1 MSKRQNTFLQSV
13 DLMTLCLYLSLLGI
27 GWLMVYTVGYNEEL
41 TLSQTVFDLDTK
53 IGKQTLWIGI
63 SLLTLVAT
71 ISIDWT
77 FWRTFA
83 YPIYGLGIASLVGV
97 LLVGT
102 TIKGATSWYSIGGF
116 TLQPAEF
123 VKFATCLALAA
134 FLSTYNTNLKN
145 INAVLI
151 SFTLMLAPIGLIL
164 MQPDAGSALVFLS
177 FVILLFREGLS
188 PGLIV
193 FALATA
199 TMLILGFV
207 FPFSYVI
214 VGLMLLVIFILFR
227 SIIKEWRW
235 VLLFVGLVVLSVF
248 VSWKGYVVYVLLGN
262 ALLLLAFT
270 YLTWSARKGT
280 LAAQLWLL
288 LFMGT
293 LVTGGANYTFNNVL
307 GGHQQDR
314 INVWLRPHLCDP
326 QGSLYNLIQ
335 SKMAIGS
342 GGFQGK
348 GFLNGEITKGGY
360 VPEQDTDFIFCTIA
374 EEQGFVGSLGI
385 IGLFFLLISRI
396 LVIAERQN
404 SDFSRQYAYGLA
416 GILFVHFFVNVGMT
430 MGLVPVIGIPLP
442 FISYGGSSILA
453 FTIMFGV
460 LLKLDTKRYIG

>member
-1 MSKRQNTFLQSV
+1 
-13 DLMTLCLYLSLLGI
+13 MTLSLYLSLLGI
-27 GWLMVYTVGYNEEL
+27 GWLMVYTVGYEDGR
-41 TLSQTVFDLDTK
+41 TLSQTFFDLDTK
-53 IGKQTLWIGI
+53 IGKQTLFIGVA
-63 SLLTLVAT
+63 LLVLVGT

-83 YPIYGLGIASLVGV
+83 YPIYAVGIVSLITV
-97 LLVGT
+97 LMFGT
-102 TIKGATSWYSIGGF
+102 TVKGATSWFSIGSF
-116 TLQPAEF
+116 SIQPAEF
-123 VKFATCLALAA
+123 MKFATCLALAA
-134 FLSTYNTNLKN
+134 YISTYSTRLDNTKSILTVF
-145 INAVLI
+145 ALI
-151 SFTLMLAPIGLIL
+151 LAPIILIL
-164 MQPDAGSALVFLS
+164 MQPDAGSALVFSS

-188 PGLIV
+188 PNLIV
-193 FALATA
+193 FALVAGLL
-199 TMLILGFV
+199 LILGFI
-207 FPFSYVI
+207 FPFYQVMTWLTLFVLFIMFRSLVKKVRWSFAFI
-214 VGLMLLVIFILFR
+214 GVATLLVLFP
-227 SIIKEWRW
+227 
-235 VLLFVGLVVLSVF
+235 LPGFD
-248 VSWKGYVVYVLLGN
+248 VYVLLGI
-262 ALLLLAFT
+262 AMLLLITT
-270 YLTWSARKGT
+270 YLMWAGRKGV
-280 LAAQLWLL
+280 LAGQLWLL
-288 LFMGT
+288 LTLGT
-293 LVTGGANYTFNNVL
+293 LVTAGANYTFNEVL
-307 GGHQQDR
+307 ENHQQDR

-396 LVIAERQN
+396 IVIAERQN
-404 SDFSRQYAYGLA
+404 ATFSRAYAYGLA
-416 GILFVHFFVNVGMT
+416 GILFVHFFVNIGMT